1 MDNNRQIP
9 NFINSIKQGIAA
21 NIIKGGFPGGAAEG
35 TIHTWKDGSSYKK
48 QGGTWVPVKDGK
60 KGGKKDDGK
69 SKTPT
74 AAAPAAGKDGQTEQ
88 ASKHDLAQLTH
99 MKEVMEADPAKAYEI
114 FQSLE
119 PAAQHMVPQ
128 DVVNKLVRASHTDES
143 KEGASFDD
151 LGKDGKKD
159 ENKGF
164 GSKADAE
171 YTPKKTPE
179 VKFKIEK
186 EGQETLDL
194 KGKDKAEIQSWL
206 KKFHKDKYDGAKIS
220 EVGKKE
226 PAKKAEN
233 KGSDQTGTKSF
244 LVEDY
249 KLSKEEKSALESKTS
264 KMYAKDGKMDVY
276 EGDKK
281 VVTIDYKKL
290 EKKVPEKKMT
300 SKDHLAEADAWAKE
314 LSDPTEKSLGMTM
327 TEIDEEQAMSYRL
340 HEITKKKEDA
350 AKGKKEPLRYGKSN
364 KTYEELYGKNPVGH
378 KHSTEEATASLK
390 KNGHKS
396 PTDAMISK
404 EQKSMNQINDNKPSE
419 EQLQYF
425 GKNKEAVMSLLVE
438 DPFLTIKGAVE
449 EHQKDLKKGLH
460 VAELHNQAEIG
471 IILKGGKALP
481 IGTKRTHGGVEV
493 VKTAQGWK
501 FDASGRKPAANK
513 SGMLEAGSFK
523 VGDNI
528 KYNGMDAEVTHVD
541 TRGAGQVQVKTEK
554 GKYGFSFSDGKVDG
568 AKVTRKSATKKEI
581 DNSRT
586 MGKGVSKE
594 VFSKLKSKFVSV
606 GQNKDGF
613 YVRGSGNDFTY
624 VQMAAKRDLGIEMKK
639 TDSKSLKDGNGHFFE
654 VTKEPVDS
662 KSTKETLAH
671 TKEINSMKEKRNKLK
686 AGSLMRKDLQA
697 KIDKMEA
704 RVIRDKDGR
713 SVGVKPLPEKPSL
726 PEGGVKSGS
735 TDVRNIT
742 SKYTFM
748 KNQLKGV
755 TGDVDFV
762 IVKRDTTGM
771 RGTQDKYRIELHQ
784 NGKVVGHM
792 GSTPSNWSG
801 GRLMSDN
808 YPKID
813 FKKDTWRDHLS
824 YNITKD
830 IPESFQKMSVEG
842 LKSVVEVDG
851 KKANNAML
859 PPSVRNAHR
868 ERISDAHV
876 MLGAHA
882 KAEKANAAHKD
893 IKKSVISSEMT
904 EALNILG
911 VKS

>member
-164 GSKADAE
+164 GSKADTE

-460 VAELHNQAEIG
+460 VAELHNQAEMNM
-471 IILKGGKALP
+471 IIKGGKALP

-501 FDASGRKPAANK
+501 FDPA
-513 SGMLEAGSFK
+513 G
-523 VGDNI
+523 
-528 KYNGMDAEVTHVD
+528 
-541 TRGAGQVQVKTEK
+541 
-554 GKYGFSFSDGKVDG
+554 
-568 AKVTRKSATKKEI
+568 RKSATKKEV

-586 MGKGVSKE
+586 MGNGVSKE

-662 KSTKETLAH
+662 KSAKETLAH

-876 MLGAHA
+876 MLGAHD

-893 IKKSVISSEMT
+893 IKKSVTSSEMT